1 MQIELK
7 ENYEIKNMTTFKVGG
22 VANAVYFPKNITELI
37 YLLNNETNYIVLGS
51 CSNILFSSQGY
62 DGTIISTSK
71 MSHFEINGTKITAD
85 CGVKGP
91 IISKKAQEAN
101 LSGFEFMI
109 GFPGSIG
116 GNLFMNAGAHKQWIS
131 DTLIQVCVFDKNTNE
146 IIYLSKSD
154 LNFDYRYSILQEGR
168 YIVLSAEFRL
178 EKENSDKIKELMNRN
193 LEFRKDIQPALSYPN
208 AGSVFKNPENDSAGR
223 LLDKA
228 GVKQITLNN
237 VEVWSKHAN
246 FIINKGNATSE
257 EILEAMY
264 LMYSKVKEQYT
275 IELKPEIRFIGKI
288 NKREEELC
296 RILYKK
302 TQK

>member
-154 LNFDYRYSILQEGR
+154 LNFDYRYSTLQEGR